1 MAGSCRAASGC
12 SGITQT
18 HYDVIT
24 VSSGAGGGSRAD
36 SALNLREPLIPLRLI
51 AASAVIAFG
60 FDRLSKVL
68 IVHWLDLASVG
79 IIEVQPPFLVLK
91 MAWNKGI
98 NFGLFS
104 VNDSQWVL
112 VMAAVVISFALIV
125 WGHNKSGWIRPLAT
139 GAIVGGALG
148 NAFDR
153 VFYGAVADFLNMS
166 CCGFTNPSSFNVAD
180 AFIFFG
186 AVFLIVGGRTASKPA
201 FSNADKYK

>member
-1 MAGSCRAASGC
+1 M
-12 SGITQT
+12 
-18 HYDVIT
+18 
-24 VSSGAGGGSRAD
+24 
-36 SALNLREPLIPLRLI
+36 NLREPLMPPLRM
-51 AASAVIAFG
+51 AVGAVIAFG

-68 IVHWLDLASVG
+68 IVHWLRLASVG
-79 IIEVQPPFLVLK
+79 IIEVQPPYLFLK

-112 VMAAVVISFALIV
+112 VLTALGISFALIV
-125 WGHNKSGWIRPLAT
+125 WGHNKSGWIRPLAI

-166 CCGFTNPSSFNVAD
+166 CCGITNPSSFNVAD
-180 AFIFFG
+180 AFIFCG
-186 AVFLIVGGRTASKPA
+186 AIFLIVGGRTASKPA
-201 FSNADKYK
+201 FSNSDK